1 MNNFIFL
8 LARVIVMAIFVQSG
22 YNHLT
27 KEAIVG
33 YAQFKKIP
41 NARLAVRLSGVL
53 YLAGSA
59 GIILGIWGDLAALL
73 TALLLFIIT
82 ITMHNF
88 WTLEDAAAKGT
99 DRLMFMKNVSMIGG
113 LLGLAWAFSN
123 GGGIT
128 ITDAI
133 WPAG

>member
-1 MNNFIFL
+1 MNNTIFL
-8 LARVIVMAIFVQSG
+8 LARIIMMAIFVRSG
-22 YNHLT
+22 INHLT

-41 NARLAVRLSGVL
+41 NAQFAVRISGVL
-53 YLAGSA
+53 YLAGSI
-59 GIILGIWGDLAALL
+59 GIIFGVWGDLAALL
-73 TALLLFIIT
+73 TALLLLIVT

-88 WTLEDAAAKGT
+88 WTLEDAAAKAT
-99 DRLMFMKNVSMIGG
+99 DQLMFMKNVSMIGG

-128 ITDAI
+128 LTDAI